1 MAVKKINEN
10 PKITDTIILEIE
22 TPDAYGCYQ
31 ENPYKVDNVII
42 YYVER
47 NFLGENYGEYTE
59 EVTPYALLEKLERAK
74 KDVCDDP
81 SSNNIEKLGKIEG
94 EVYSSS
100 QRNTFYYKDRHIVK
114 KIGNEAFPAWL
125 STDTVN
131 ASLKLVEY
139 DKNGNE
145 QFGRFEYEW
154 DGAGTIREGDYFVC
168 WTYTPLPA
176 GEKLSAH
183 KHFFIEG
190 DGLAVSSLPVHVTP
204 NKKYETLLERY
215 LPEIYKY
222 KLSDNDV
229 TPETLFRFNN
239 SVAKGFTFLED
250 MANQIIDLFD
260 ANALH
265 ESMLNYLSNTF
276 SLKLRSDDPTLW
288 RRQIKEAVP
297 LFKQKGTLK
306 GLKSAFSQA
315 GMTLNSLTQYWQI
328 HSPYTFEESFTVVD
342 SPSFVLEKE
351 TVVLPINDNFALYLK
366 REGELDYTEVSL
378 DNVSFT
384 DNDDGS
390 MSMNWIGDTLS
401 TDGLII
407 YQNDKIKIKY
417 QYKEIPSNYEQ
428 SLEDYIRT
436 LPLLD
441 ERSEND
447 QEYPKKNWNIR
458 LIDEKDPLFDILVPI
473 KHPFVD
479 PLIFGYIRTEFAYS
493 ENIYNADEYNGSI
506 RPSYDVCNIDKDFI
520 DPCGSCI
527 SSTYT
532 VDVHIEELSND
543 RMLECQ
549 DILREYMPFHAQI
562 YSIVFSGEVNDF
574 IQSPVEFIE
583 ILITI
588 DYSQFVLSGNS
599 NVIFNRNLP
608 ITISNYVV
616 TRDSLTEEATVLS
629 GKLGNA
635 YNDEI
640 IFISP
645 DQSIKNLG
653 VNVQSHILEVLAP
666 SANSGEYTIDGID
679 GSIARV
685 PSPCVEPLDKSA
697 FTFKLSNIN
706 YKNSIT
712 TITQNNLIKLTDS
725 LLDLNSIPIKTQ
737 WDVLYT
743 ENYSGGSWKVL
754 LPDFSATPYEII
766 NIVNGEIIIDGD
778 SYIGNTNLLSYS
790 LLNDNDDI
798 IETSETG
805 KITFDSRGYVNLI
818 DVSIVD
824 IKDLVSSG
832 NYLYYNNTE
841 YLISEFDGNNFW
853 IENYNDGDAVGVSI
867 KIRKRLVNN
876 GVGYF
881 GYRGLRLT
889 TFSDHE
895 SEFEIANGDN
905 PPTDIVENNSF
916 KENYMFKIGEDF
928 YKIVSINKKEV
939 VLIGRD
945 QDWGTLSY
953 GGTTVAY
960 SMLHFSKKQVNVG
973 FIVFDHLDRSGYDP
987 VIREIYSTV
996 DQNTAMVALSTPK
1009 SSGVQENISLEE
1021 GVSFIITTK
1030 DGKKTEGD
1038 L

>member
-1 MAVKKINEN
+1 MAVKTINQN

-59 EVTPYALLEKLERAK
+59 EVTPYSLLEKLEKAK

-81 SSNNIEKLGKIEG
+81 SPNNIEKLEKIEG

-114 KIGNEAFPAWL
+114 KIGNESFPAWL
-125 STDTVN
+125 STDIAN
-131 ASLKLVEY
+131 ASLKLIEY
-139 DKNGNE
+139 DKNNNE

-190 DGLAVSSLPVHVTP
+190 DGLAVSSLPVHVTAD
-204 NKKYETLLERY
+204 KKYETLLERY

-222 KLSDNDV
+222 RLSDNDV

-265 ESMLNYLSNTF
+265 ESMLNYLSNMF

-306 GLKSAFSQA
+306 GLKSAFSQS

-342 SPSFVLEKE
+342 SPSFILKKDTVL
-351 TVVLPINDNFALYLK
+351 LPTNDNFVLSLK
-366 REGELDYTEVSL
+366 RQGELDYTEVSL

-390 MSMNWIGDTLS
+390 MSINWIGDTLS
-401 TDGLII
+401 TNGLTL

-417 QYKEIPSNYEQ
+417 QYKEITSNYEQ
-428 SLEDYIRT
+428 SLEDYIQT
-436 LPLLD
+436 LSLLD
-441 ERSEND
+441 LRNEND
-447 QEYPKKNWNIR
+447 QEYPLKNWNIR

-479 PLIFGYIRTEFAYS
+479 PLIFGYTRTEFAYS

-506 RPSYDVCNIDKDFI
+506 RPSYDVCSIDKDFI

-532 VDVHIEELSND
+532 VDVDVQELSND

-562 YSIVFSGEVNDF
+562 YSFVFSGEVNDF
-574 IQSPVEFIE
+574 IQSPVEFVE

-608 ITISNYVV
+608 ITLSNYVV
-616 TRDSLTEEATVLS
+616 TRDSLTEEMTVLS

-645 DQSIKNLG
+645 DQSIKDLG
-653 VNVQSHILEVLAP
+653 VNLEGHILEVLAP
-666 SANSGEYTIDGID
+666 SVNSGE
-679 GSIARV
+679 
-685 PSPCVEPLDKSA
+685 
-697 FTFKLSNIN
+697 
-706 YKNSIT
+706 
-712 TITQNNLIKLTDS
+712 
-725 LLDLNSIPIKTQ
+725 
-737 WDVLYT
+737 
-743 ENYSGGSWKVL
+743 
-754 LPDFSATPYEII
+754 
-766 NIVNGEIIIDGD
+766 
-778 SYIGNTNLLSYS
+778 
-790 LLNDNDDI
+790 
-798 IETSETG
+798 
-805 KITFDSRGYVNLI
+805 
-818 DVSIVD
+818 
-824 IKDLVSSG
+824 
-832 NYLYYNNTE
+832 
-841 YLISEFDGNNFW
+841 
-853 IENYNDGDAVGVSI
+853 
-867 KIRKRLVNN
+867 
-876 GVGYF
+876 
-881 GYRGLRLT
+881 
-889 TFSDHE
+889 
-895 SEFEIANGDN
+895 
-905 PPTDIVENNSF
+905 
-916 KENYMFKIGEDF
+916 
-928 YKIVSINKKEV
+928 
-939 VLIGRD
+939 
-945 QDWGTLSY
+945 
-953 GGTTVAY
+953 
-960 SMLHFSKKQVNVG
+960 
-973 FIVFDHLDRSGYDP
+973 
-987 VIREIYSTV
+987 
-996 DQNTAMVALSTPK
+996 
-1009 SSGVQENISLEE
+1009 
-1021 GVSFIITTK
+1021 
-1030 DGKKTEGD
+1030 
-1038 L
+1038 